1 MSEQSYAEVKEEYF
15 RKIQRNDRVAQWLIV
30 VGGIGIIGIVIG
42 MLMIIA
48 SVAMPL
54 FRKASIEELA
64 AFNLPADT
72 KLLGLGVDE
81 YKETGYYI
89 RQDGSVVFYTLPD
102 GEVIDELL
110 VKVPGGGE
118 STIKSVT
125 TTGFFQHT
133 YLWENGAAALVQVD
147 FFPEF
152 PEKGG
157 RIIRHHLKMLSTWEP
172 VGEVP
177 LQTLIKGGGEVN
189 LRVDILPGNNL
200 LLSSVLEKENP
211 ITEEITRSV
220 SSGGLAVHMSGNI
233 TSLTVNRVGSRLFVA
248 TDGGQVGRWDI
259 ANLKQPKLLDK
270 VEVHADGRVIN
281 DIALVLGD
289 ESLVIGDET
298 GHLETWM
305 PVRTGENASKKT
317 LNRVHTLPGHEAA
330 IVQLEVSRRNKTI
343 FSADE
348 TGRIRATFLTSERG
362 LYEFKANGPVQVM
375 AMNRRG
381 NAFAY
386 SDENGLVEIWGVHA
400 PHPETSW
407 KTLFGKVHYESYDEP
422 DYVWQSSSASDDF
435 EPKMSMRPLILGTLK
450 GTMYAMLFAAP
461 LAILGALYTSQFMHK
476 NWRNRVK
483 PAVEIMAAVPSVVI
497 GFLAGLWLAPL
508 FENRVV
514 GTFAVMMVL
523 PLMLVLSFTLISR
536 YSNATWVRHVT
547 NGKEFIGLV
556 PVLITA
562 VFLSMALGGLV
573 ENTFFNGDFKQYV
586 YDWLE
591 LRVDQRNCI
600 VIAFALGFAVIPVI
614 FTLADDALSAVP
626 QNLTAASLALGASRW
641 QTAWKVVLPS
651 ASPGIFAALMIGL
664 GRAVGE
670 TMIVLM
676 ATGNTPIMDMSIFNG
691 MRTLSANI
699 AVEIP
704 EAPQN
709 GTLYRTLFLSAV
721 ILFIFTFMVNTVA
734 EMVRIR
740 LRAKYGNY

>member
-1 MSEQSYAEVKEEYF
+1 
-15 RKIQRNDRVAQWLIV
+15 
-30 VGGIGIIGIVIG
+30 
-42 MLMIIA
+42 
-48 SVAMPL
+48 
-54 FRKASIEELA
+54 
-64 AFNLPADT
+64 
-72 KLLGLGVDE
+72 
-81 YKETGYYI
+81 
-89 RQDGSVVFYTLPD
+89 
-102 GEVIDELL
+102 
-110 VKVPGGGE
+110 
-118 STIKSVT
+118 
-125 TTGFFQHT
+125 
-133 YLWENGAAALVQVD
+133 
-147 FFPEF
+147 
-152 PEKGG
+152 
-157 RIIRHHLKMLSTWEP
+157 
-172 VGEVP
+172 
-177 LQTLIKGGGEVN
+177 
-189 LRVDILPGNNL
+189 
-200 LLSSVLEKENP
+200 
-211 ITEEITRSV
+211 
-220 SSGGLAVHMSGNI
+220 
-233 TSLTVNRVGSRLFVA
+233 
-248 TDGGQVGRWDI
+248 
-259 ANLKQPKLLDK
+259 
-270 VEVHADGRVIN
+270 
-281 DIALVLGD
+281 
-289 ESLVIGDET
+289 
-298 GHLETWM
+298 
-305 PVRTGENASKKT
+305 
-317 LNRVHTLPGHEAA
+317 
-330 IVQLEVSRRNKTI
+330 
-343 FSADE
+343 
-348 TGRIRATFLTSERG
+348 
-362 LYEFKANGPVQVM
+362 M

-386 SDENGLVEIWGVHA
+386 ADENGLVEIWGVHA

-407 KTLFGKVHYESYDEP
+407 QTLFGKVHYESYDEP

-508 FENRVV
+508 FESRIV
-514 GTFAVMMVL
+514 GMFAVMMVL

-536 YSNATWVRHVT
+536 YSNATWVRRVT

-556 PVLITA
+556 PVLIIA

-586 YDWLE
+586 YDWRE
-591 LRVDQRNCI
+591 ARVDQRNCI